1 MKAFL
6 HAIIWLA
13 LLGLPVCAE
22 TVMVGSKK
30 FTESVIL
37 GDVAAQLIR
46 ASGIEATHRRELG
59 GTRVLWGALI
69 SGEIDVYA
77 EYSGTLR
84 NEILANESVTDT
96 QDLTAALARFGVRMT
111 PALGFNNT
119 YALGMMAETANALGI
134 ARISDLI
141 QHPTLAFG
149 FSNEFMDREDGWP
162 GLQQHYRLAQRQ
174 VRGMDHD
181 LAYRALVAGQIQ
193 LTDLYST
200 DAEIPYYG
208 LRVLED
214 DAAFFPEYRAML
226 LYRADLA
233 QRAPEAIAA
242 LSRAV
247 GRISAE
253 RMSAMNARV
262 KLDQMAEREV
272 AAEFLRDD
280 LGIRA
285 AVSAEGVLARL
296 WRHTRE
302 HLTLVGISLG
312 AAILISIPL
321 GILAWARPRLGQIIL
336 ASAGI
341 LQTIPSLA
349 LLVIMIPLLGIGGPP
364 AIVALFLYSL
374 LPIIRNT
381 HAGLSDI
388 PTSIRESAEAL
399 GLPPAARLR
408 RIDLPIASRS
418 ILAGIKT
425 AAVINVGT
433 ATLGALIGAGGFGQ
447 PILTGI
453 RLDDTA
459 LILQGAIPAAVLALL
474 VQGLFDLA
482 ERMML
487 PAGLAKPS
495 RNRSAMQV

>member
-1 MKAFL
+1 MKTFL
-6 HAIIWLA
+6 HAIIWLT
-13 LLGLPVCAE
+13 LLGLPVYAE
-22 TVMVGSKK
+22 TVVVGSKK
-30 FTESVIL
+30 FTESVVL
-37 GDVAAQLIR
+37 GDIAAQLIQ
-46 ASGIEATHRRELG
+46 ASGIEAIHRRELG

-84 NEILANESVTDT
+84 NEILADESGTDT
-96 QDLTAALARFGVRMT
+96 QDLAAALARFGVRMT

-119 YALGMMAETANALGI
+119 YALGMIAETAHALGI
-134 ARISDLI
+134 ARISDLRE
-141 QHPTLAFG
+141 HPTLAFG

-181 LAYRALVAGQIQ
+181 LAYRALIAGQIQ

-208 LRVLED
+208 LRVLQD
-214 DAAFFPEYRAML
+214 DAGFFPEYRAML

-233 QRAPEAIAA
+233 KRAPEAIAA

-247 GRISAE
+247 GRISVE

-262 KLDQMAEREV
+262 KLDRIAEPEV
-272 AAEFLRDD
+272 AAEFLLDD
-280 LGIRA
+280 LGIHA
-285 AVSAEGVLARL
+285 AASAEGVMARL
-296 WRHTRE
+296 WRHTHE
-302 HLTLVGISLG
+302 HLTLVGISLA

-336 ASAGI
+336 AAAGI

-349 LLVIMIPLLGIGGPP
+349 LLVFMIPLLGIGGPP

-388 PTSIRESAEAL
+388 PPSIRESAEAL

-425 AAVINVGT
+425 SAVINVGT

-459 LILQGAIPAAVLALL
+459 LILQGAVPAAVLALL

-487 PAGLAKPS
+487 PAGLAAPGP
-495 RNRSAMQV
+495 RAELR